1 MPLITIE
8 FSEFRNF
15 MQRVHNDRVT
25 YAAQGADVM
34 AKSRDMG
41 LWNAVGI
48 AYAIGYERALKD
60 AREQYRQERERK
72 Q

>member
-8 FSEFRNF
+8 YGEFRNF
-15 MQRVHNDRVT
+15 MQRVDHDRNT

-34 AKSRDMG
+34 AKQRDMG
-41 LWNAVGI
+41 VWNAIGI

-60 AREQYRQERERK
+60 AREQYRKERER
-72 Q
+72 